1 MIDGNIIEDTAI
13 VNELLL
19 SAGDYGMQ
27 SEVVT
32 WALYNMKRNPNL
44 SITDAMQLGYSEWI
58 K

>member
-1 MIDGNIIEDTAI
+1 MIDGNIIEETAI

-27 SEVVT
+27 SEVVA